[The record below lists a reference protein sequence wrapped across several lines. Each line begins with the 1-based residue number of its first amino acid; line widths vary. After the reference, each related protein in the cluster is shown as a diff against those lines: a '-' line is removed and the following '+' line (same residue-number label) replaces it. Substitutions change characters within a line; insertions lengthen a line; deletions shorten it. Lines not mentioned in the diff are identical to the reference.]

1 LLFILSL
8 FSVCKKNYKIFHI
21 LLKGSQYER
30 VMIRFLFAYAKVGNV
45 HSLCIAVYMLSV
57 SLCAVVLVTLLGVG
71 KLTINHMINGY
82 NSFN

>member
-1 LLFILSL
+1 
-8 FSVCKKNYKIFHI
+8 
-21 LLKGSQYER
+21 
-30 VMIRFLFAYAKVGNV
+30 MIRFLFAYAKVGNV